1 MGKAGFGTSLYFAA
15 RTVGTLAGA
24 ILLARFSIMRF
35 FKISIFLA
43 IVAMVAM
50 IFSSGSL
57 VVLVAVALIGL
68 AIANVFSIIFSIAL
82 RYKPELG
89 NEISG
94 LMIMGVAGG
103 AVIPLI
109 MGMLT
114 DVLNGLHVG
123 GMLVLLAVLFYLLYV
138 SYKIRNV

>member
-1 MGKAGFGTSLYFAA
+1 
-15 RTVGTLAGA
+15 
-24 ILLARFSIMRF
+24 
-35 FKISIFLA
+35 
-43 IVAMVAM
+43 MVAM